1 MQQRSGFTNTATATT
16 YLPVPYVSAC
26 VGVACVLAYAV
37 PHARR
42 LFAPSDAWS
51 WFAPA
56 LEHAGPLHLF
66 FNLYWLHALG
76 PLAEGRIAA
85 SLGALA
91 TPHALLPPLATV
103 ALYALLA
110 AASNAAQYAATGPHF
125 LGLSG
130 VVFGL
135 VGFLATAYPGAML
148 PGTVRLFA
156 AWFVICVVLTAL
168 RLLPVAN
175 AAHGAGAAAGA
186 ALGWL
191 MRRWAA

>member
-1 MQQRSGFTNTATATT
+1 M
-16 YLPVPYVSAC
+16 LPVPYVSAA
-26 VGVACVLAYAV
+26 VGAACVLAYAV

-42 LFAPSDAWS
+42 LFAPTDAWS
-51 WFAPA
+51 WLAPA
-56 LEHAGPLHLF
+56 VEHAGPLHLV

-103 ALYALLA
+103 ALYVLLA
-110 AASNAAQYAATGPHF
+110 AASNAAQYASTGPHF

-135 VGFLATAYPGAML
+135 VGFLAVAYPYAMA
-148 PGTVRLFA
+148 PDVVRLFA
-156 AWFVICVVLTAL
+156 AWFVVCVALTASGV
-168 RLLPVAN
+168 LPVAN

-186 ALGWL
+186 ALGGLW
-191 MRRWAA
+191 RTVAG